1 MTLTKFDAVDLFAS
15 VSTGAERPSFGAGE
29 RIFIQGNSAD
39 SVFYIQRGEVKKFLA
54 APDGTPCLIGHLKAG
69 DFFGAGS
76 LLGLRQR
83 RTTAIAATPCTI
95 VRLEKLAVL
104 NALYQYPDIAD
115 LFISFLVD
123 RNRHYRE
130 TLPVR
135 RGIAAT
141 KLIQD

>member
-1 MTLTKFDAVDLFAS
+1 MPSICLPVFQRVRSGPAS
-15 VSTGAERPSFGAGE
+15 ERASAYSSRATARTRYSTS
-29 RIFIQGNSAD
+29 SAA
-39 SVFYIQRGEVKKFLA
+39 KLKFLA